1 LTNST
6 NKKPTSDSR
15 HGAYEGTMHAY
26 LRERQKTN
34 MIEGAVLAQSIAEIA
49 QRDERDKRRLV
60 KGALDQ
66 FVNST

>member
-1 LTNST
+1 
-6 NKKPTSDSR
+6 
-15 HGAYEGTMHAY
+15 
-26 LRERQKTN
+26 